1 MVQEQKCI
9 LMSIIK
15 GNTNKNISKKAYF
28 GVGNV
33 RKYYRQPIV
42 TILKKYSVI
51 MFLTFNS

>member
-1 MVQEQKCI
+1 MVREQKCI
-9 LMSIIK
+9 LMSNIK
-15 GNTNKNISKKAYF
+15 GNTNKNISKYAYLGF
-28 GVGNV
+28 GI